1 MRENPSKARPKKK
14 DKQSSVADVGHG
26 DGCYATLS
34 RGTIGGGVVT
44 TNTAS
49 HFTHPFLLVHYCNPL
64 HWGSSSQSTSSAGP
78 TSLQTEVDGGWLHHA
93 HLVKTNSF
101 NKWDYKIWTTQH
113 TCQDSHDIHDLGRLW
128 LWTKARR
135 RSLNPN
141 GDWRIPSYFFVACNK
156 SFLMIR
162 LFFYPLMGKHL
173 TRVGQPELH
182 CRSPKQLQ
190 HLIFSWSPTMKLRTD
205 YMLLN

>member
-1 MRENPSKARPKKK
+1 MRENPAKARPKKK
-14 DKQSSVADVGHG
+14 DKQPSVADVGLG

-64 HWGSSSQSTSSAGP
+64 HRGSSSQSASSAGP

-101 NKWDYKIWTTQH
+101 NK
-113 TCQDSHDIHDLGRLW
+113 
-128 LWTKARR
+128 
-135 RSLNPN
+135 
-141 GDWRIPSYFFVACNK
+141 
-156 SFLMIR
+156 
-162 LFFYPLMGKHL
+162 
-173 TRVGQPELH
+173 
-182 CRSPKQLQ
+182 
-190 HLIFSWSPTMKLRTD
+190 
-205 YMLLN
+205 